1 VDRADA
7 RRYACSR
14 CCSKTNLTRPRC
26 EKEIATL
33 NAKKITSFL
42 GVRYIY
48 YCAKCRKT
56 LGVSQRK
63 GFWMG

>member
-1 VDRADA
+1 MIEIVEITDERENPI
-7 RRYACSR
+7 C
-14 CCSKTNLTRPRC
+14 PHC
-26 EKEIATL
+26 EKEIKTL
-33 NAKKITSFL
+33 NAKKIASFL